1 MEVKRDKEE
10 GKTISNKLAKMS
22 IEENDPLAREGEE
35 SRRRRKIR
43 GEIGRS
49 IWRDRK
55 GWKEE
60 SLREDR
66 SMNTSRRSLGP
77 SGRLS
82 SSWNTT
88 RVISEG
94 GRRRKERTPSPLDLN
109 TLHYNTTLF
118 ESRWI
123 DDFTFHVW
131 YKWWCNSSSSSFSF
145 EKSFE
150 KREVL
155 RNEKRT
161 EIHFH

>member
-22 IEENDPLAREGEE
+22 IEENDPRE
-35 SRRRRKIR
+35 SRRKRRRRKIR

-66 SMNTSRRSLGP
+66 SMNTSRRSLEP